1 MNCQSEPRQM
11 HITVLLRTDTEQG
24 HYLRECARDR
34 DISLTRLTQTLVD
47 KIAADHLITAVL
59 DDADGRERKKHEHR
73 HRKVAP

>member
-1 MNCQSEPRQM
+1 M

-73 HRKVAP
+73 HRKAAP